1 MRCWSKVSAAGLF
14 FAFTVCDAIC
24 QVGSSGESATQI
36 GKQWRLGRP
45 AADDPEMR
53 DGSINDAG
61 ILEYL
66 QQLAGRLAG
75 TAGAPAMQVRLT
87 KSRDQYASLLPKH
100 VLYISAGLLDRIED
114 EAELAGLL
122 AHELGH
128 TLPGQQGSLPRDACV
143 LASAVTPAVA
153 ASLRDREQLATT
165 SAISNLKAAG
175 YDPAGVLDLLS
186 KLVYEHP
193 AWAKAIPSEDL
204 LALRVRLEGETM
216 PPEGYRLDSSGFSHV
231 HSTLEA
237 MFGTTRS
244 ATAR

>member
-1 MRCWSKVSAAGLF
+1 MWCWSKVSAAGLF
-14 FAFTVCDAIC
+14 FAFTACDAIS
-24 QVGSSGESATQI
+24 QVAPGDAAAKI
-36 GKQWRLGRP
+36 GKQWELGRP
-45 AADDPEMR
+45 AAPDLETR
-53 DGSINDAG
+53 DGSIDDPG

-66 QQLAGRLAG
+66 QQLAGSLAG

-128 TLPGQQGSLPRDACV
+128 TLPGQQGPLPHYACV
-143 LASAVTPAVA
+143 LASAVTPAA
-153 ASLRDREQLATT
+153 TATLRERELQATA

-175 YDPAGVLDLLS
+175 YDPAGVLGLFSRLA
-186 KLVYEHP
+186 YEHP
-193 AWAKAIPSEDL
+193 AWAKAISSEDL
-204 LALRVRLEGETM
+204 LELRVKLEAETM
-216 PPEGYRLDSSGFSHV
+216 PREDYRLDSSGFRHV

-237 MFGTTRS
+237 MLGTIRS
-244 ATAR
+244 APAR